1 MRDFS
6 RSTGELTYGQVAQA
20 DFTYIDPLAIQFG
33 INSEGK
39 ISQFLPETKQAV
51 RHIDANNDDYF
62 GNREIVNND
71 ANLVYNIYRH
81 RSGYGTR
88 QYATEQVGLPLN
100 SDGPEYEQD
109 ARMDENAGQGFN
121 QMMPHSVQRSHP
133 MMDCNQCHL
142 DANDNNADAIEA
154 RLGVN
159 ANGFANVS
167 AYLIAL
173 NNLAIVRNNTNQE
186 VNVNQNAGFRLDANI
201 DPDGFVVNQQTD
213 WVVFDDGFP
222 LSYSNHPVK
231 EGTVGIFTDPFYNRT
246 YPRAARIAG
255 PLNQALL
262 NKMLNDVRNNNEGVQ
277 FKSVR

>member
-1 MRDFS
+1 
-6 RSTGELTYGQVAQA
+6 
-20 DFTYIDPLAIQFG
+20 
-33 INSEGK
+33 
-39 ISQFLPETKQAV
+39 
-51 RHIDANNDDYF
+51 
-62 GNREIVNND
+62 
-71 ANLVYNIYRH
+71 
-81 RSGYGTR
+81 
-88 QYATEQVGLPLN
+88 
-100 SDGPEYEQD
+100 
-109 ARMDENAGQGFN
+109 
-121 QMMPHSVQRSHP
+121 

-142 DANDNNADAIEA
+142 DANDNNTDAIEA

-186 VNVNQNAGFRLDANI
+186 VTVNQNAGFRLDANI

-222 LSYSNHPVK
+222 LSYNNHPIK